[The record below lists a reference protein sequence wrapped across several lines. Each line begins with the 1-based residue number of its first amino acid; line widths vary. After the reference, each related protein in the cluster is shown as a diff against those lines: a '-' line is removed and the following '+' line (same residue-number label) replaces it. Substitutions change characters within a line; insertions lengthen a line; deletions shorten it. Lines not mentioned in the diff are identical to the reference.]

1 MEGVR
6 KRKGAKML
14 RKYKGGEEVGR
25 GTYWN
30 FANGHRVN
38 VADPAGVLPGDFGTT
53 YRKFSPVGILV
64 LGPTL
69 GLVYATFLPFI
80 GIAMLLKL
88 IAEKL
93 ISGVL
98 EMAGSSVSFRW
109 RPREAYLSG
118 KKKAGGPKKEKQDEE
133 AARKE

>member
-1 MEGVR
+1 
-6 KRKGAKML
+6 ML
-14 RKYKGGEEVGR
+14 RKYRGGEEVGR

-30 FANGHRVN
+30 FANGQRVN
-38 VADPAGVLPGDFGTT
+38 MGGAGILPGDFGST
-53 YRKFSPVGILV
+53 YRKFSPLGILV
-64 LGPTL
+64 LGPIL

-88 IAEKL
+88 IAEKVL
-93 ISGVL
+93 GGVL

-118 KKKAGGPKKEKQDEE
+118 KKRTKGQKKENEDREAGGKE
-133 AARKE
+133 